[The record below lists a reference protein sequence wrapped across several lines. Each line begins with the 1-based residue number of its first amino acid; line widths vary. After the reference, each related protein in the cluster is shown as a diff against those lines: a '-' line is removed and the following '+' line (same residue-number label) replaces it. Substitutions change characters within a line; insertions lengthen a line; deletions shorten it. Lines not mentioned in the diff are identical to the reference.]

1 MILDARNEF
10 CDAVALNTGGA
21 GSYLVGSQIDT
32 GIAGTSTQPNDLGV
46 DDTLYLVL
54 QVDTTATSGGSA
66 TVQFHL
72 ASDASASVATDGSAT
87 YHFST
92 GAIPVATL
100 VAGYTIAAVKLPSG
114 VYERYLGILQTTAVA
129 ALTAGKINAFLTND
143 VSRIRHYADA
153 VN

>member
-1 MILDARNEF
+1 M
-10 CDAVALNTGGA
+10 
-21 GSYLVGSQIDT
+21 
-32 GIAGTSTQPNDLGV
+32 
-46 DDTLYLVL
+46 DDSLYLVL

-92 GAIPVATL
+92 AAIPVATL

-153 VN
+153 AN